1 MVLRK
6 HLPTLTAALVLGLG
20 GAAGCAAPEPPAKST
35 TAKGPS
41 IDPNADPLPPQIV
54 PADGRLALD
63 TEYYLG
69 SEAEERA
76 SFAEF
81 ARQIQ
86 ELQDR
91 AAADR
96 SQPIQRGFHAKSHG
110 CLDGTL
116 ELDPHRDPRTRYG
129 VFADDSITRHV
140 IVRFSNGVGWK
151 QGDSELD
158 ARGMA
163 IKVLDVPGPKYQP
176 DEKTTQDF
184 LMTNTPVPVGRD
196 AEQFMRFARA
206 NVKGKTAGF
215 LFLFGNAP
223 DVSEALSRTNA
234 VNSMVTERY
243 WSGGAYHLGAH
254 QAVKFMTRPCDLT
267 LVRDPKRS
275 D

>member
-163 IKVLDVPGPKYQP
+163 
-176 DEKTTQDF
+176 
-184 LMTNTPVPVGRD
+184 
-196 AEQFMRFARA
+196 
-206 NVKGKTAGF
+206 
-215 LFLFGNAP
+215 
-223 DVSEALSRTNA
+223 
-234 VNSMVTERY
+234 MVFTGIR
-243 WSGGAYHLGAH
+243 HFRH
-254 QAVKFMTRPCDLT
+254 
-267 LVRDPKRS
+267 
-275 D
+275 